1 MMMRLYFECFR
12 FQMQCTIA
20 QVQITETAAKLP
32 VLRDLKGKIFWLGN
46 SFVWT
51 MEGGLARKQ
60 FVPEKTVDPH
70 TM

>member
-1 MMMRLYFECFR
+1 
-12 FQMQCTIA
+12 MQCTIA
-20 QVQITETAAKLP
+20 QVQITETAVKLP
-32 VLRDLKGKIFWLGN
+32 VLRDLKGKIFWVGN

-60 FVPEKTVDPH
+60 FVPQKTVDPH